1 MKSLHH
7 FEVDKRMPLPTKV
20 TDLISALNLI
30 PHPEG
35 GFFIETYRSG
45 SIPMSTQGKDILISN
60 NILIIPGMT
69 YGYL

>member
-45 SIPMSTQGKDILISN
+45 SIPMSTQGKE
-60 NILIIPGMT
+60 
-69 YGYL
+69 

>member
-1 MKSLHH
+1 
-7 FEVDKRMPLPTKV
+7 MPLPTKV

-45 SIPMSTQGKDILISN
+45 SIPMSTQGKE
-60 NILIIPGMT
+60 
-69 YGYL
+69 